1 MTRTTLLLFLL
12 LAPGLAAARD
22 AACIGADSAAVADL
36 PQADTLPFL
45 RPPYLHEGDTVGIVS
60 PAGKLPKK
68 ADTAKVRQRFEAWGL
83 HVKFGAHYADRE
95 QPYFAGTDAQR
106 AADLQQ
112 MVDDPSVKAV
122 IAYRGGYGSVR
133 LLPRLRL
140 EGLRERPKWI
150 VGFSDITLLHLVLR
164 RLGVESI
171 HGAMPASF
179 VFDEEDPSAESL
191 RRALFGLSDS
201 IATPP
206 HPLNCP
212 GVASGRLAGG
222 NLMQI
227 CAATGTPEELEADTP
242 TVLFIEEVGEFVYRI
257 DRMMQ
262 MLQRSGRLRNLRAVL
277 VGHFSDMQG
286 LERFGVE
293 DPYEVLDPYLR
304 PLGIPV
310 VYGFPAGHAAPNRA
324 VYMGREVTVT
334 VDDAGGRV
342 CF

>member
-1 MTRTTLLLFLL
+1 MTRTTLLLLL
-12 LAPGLAAARD
+12 LLGAWTAPVR
-22 AACIGADSAAVADL
+22 GAVAQTDSAAVATL

-45 RPPYLHEGDTVGIVS
+45 RPPYLRAGDTVGIVS
-60 PAGKLPKK
+60 PAGQLSKK
-68 ADTAKVRQRFEAWGL
+68 ADTAKVRERFEAWGF
-83 HVKFGAHYADRE
+83 HVKFGDHYANRE

-106 AADLQQ
+106 AADLQR
-112 MVDDPSVKAV
+112 MIDDPTVKAV

-133 LLPRLRL
+133 LLPRLRF
-140 EGLRERPKWI
+140 EGLREPPKWI

-171 HGAMPASF
+171 HGAMPSSF

-191 RRALFGLSDS
+191 RCALLGLPDS

-262 MLQRSGRLRNLRAVL
+262 MLQRSGKLRNLRAVV

-293 DPYEVLDPYLR
+293 NPYGGLGPYLR

-310 VYGFPAGHAAPNRA
+310 LYGFPAGHAAPNRA
-324 VYMGREVTVT
+324 LYMGREVSVS
-334 VDDAGGRV
+334 VDDAGGRL

>member
-1 MTRTTLLLFLL
+1 MTRTTLLLLL
-12 LAPGLAAARD
+12 LLGAWTAPVR
-22 AACIGADSAAVADL
+22 GAVAQTDSAAVATL

-45 RPPYLHEGDTVGIVS
+45 RPPYLRAGDTVGIVS
-60 PAGKLPKK
+60 PAGQRSRK
-68 ADTAKVRQRFEAWGL
+68 ADAAKGRERWGAWGF
-83 HVKFGAHYADRE
+83 HVKFGDHYANRE

-106 AADLQQ
+106 AADLQR
-112 MVDDPSVKAV
+112 MIDDPTVKAV

-133 LLPRLRL
+133 LLPRLRF
-140 EGLRERPKWI
+140 EGLREHPKWI

-171 HGAMPASF
+171 HGAMPSSF

-191 RRALFGLSDS
+191 RCALLGLTDS

-262 MLQRSGRLRNLRAVL
+262 MLQRSGKLRNLRAVV

-293 DPYEVLDPYLR
+293 NPYEVLDPYLR

-310 VYGFPAGHAAPNRA
+310 LYGFPAGHAAPNRA
-324 VYMGREVTVT
+324 LYMGREVSVS
-334 VDDAGGRV
+334 VDDAGGRL